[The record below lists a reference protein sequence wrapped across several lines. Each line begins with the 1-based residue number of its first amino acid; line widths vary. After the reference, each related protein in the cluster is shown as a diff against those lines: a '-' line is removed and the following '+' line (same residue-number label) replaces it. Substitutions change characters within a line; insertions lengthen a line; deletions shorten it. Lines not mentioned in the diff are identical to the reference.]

1 MSIDLAPRKTIA
13 ASAGSA
19 EESAITVRCRALMSP
34 ALNRRM
40 SALQLGLT
48 DPHGQVRLVAASQM
62 AQLLESRF
70 DEGGLAPVVAW
81 LTESIMEPR
90 LFFRARDPR
99 LQSFESFDPHKAT
112 HNARLSGLMVV
123 QSVMQNSDSRLRIPL
138 ATYFRE
144 QGLFENLK
152 AARENSR
159 FLDLCL
165 RSGLKFPPFNLE
177 HGGAMEYLMHSFKY
191 AVAVAA
197 YQNKELRGRF
207 FPDISEQRSEPMAA
221 LSARMGILNA
231 LGQIGRSAVEGES
244 DAAVARELGE
254 ELSAVV
260 GVLFTLRLPRH
271 ATNR

>member
-1 MSIDLAPRKTIA
+1 
-13 ASAGSA
+13 
-19 EESAITVRCRALMSP
+19 
-34 ALNRRM
+34 
-40 SALQLGLT
+40 
-48 DPHGQVRLVAASQM
+48 
-62 AQLLESRF
+62 
-70 DEGGLAPVVAW
+70 
-81 LTESIMEPR
+81 
-90 LFFRARDPR
+90 
-99 LQSFESFDPHKAT
+99 
-112 HNARLSGLMVV
+112 
-123 QSVMQNSDSRLRIPL
+123 MQNSDSRLRIPL